1 MGVLSLG
8 GELHYSTVDAN
19 SFTELANILNITR
32 DGTEVTAVPTHV
44 LKTTWESFRPGRKKA
59 GTLTFS
65 LKLTAA
71 GAGILHGFCNAGTS
85 KDWKIEYSDGS
96 TFVCEGFITKLGDTH
111 DEGENEVTMDTTI
124 QFTGQP
130 TFTEAS

>member
-19 SFTELANILNITR
+19 SFTELAGIINITR
-32 DGTEVTAVPTHV
+32 DGTEITSVPTHV
-44 LKTTWESFRPGRKKA
+44 LKTAWEEFRAGRKKA

-65 LKLTAA
+65 LKFTAA
-71 GAGILHGFCNAGTS
+71 NGGILHGFANAGTH
-85 KDWKIEYSDGS
+85 KDWKVELSDGS

-111 DEGENEVTMDTTI
+111 DEGDSEVVMDVTI

-130 TFTEAS
+130 TFTAAS